1 MVLRSIL
8 SARSEAEPRET
19 EEYDHWLMILKLVD
33 QRSPSGIGT
42 PLNRRVRVSEEIIK
56 ALRVER
62 SPRTVVHV
70 ESWADLEEASR
81 RTGELI
87 VYISKGVRPTTPS
100 LVETPSTCW
109 TLRGVGVGEVF
120 ALTWSDVDLERRII
134 RIAAEKESNLNEA
147 HRDAEPATEK
157 G

>member
-1 MVLRSIL
+1 MLRSIL

-87 VYISKGVRPTTPS
+87 VYISKGVRPHYAVIGRNAVYV
-100 LVETPSTCW
+100 LDAERGRRRRG
-109 TLRGVGVGEVF
+109 LRPH
-120 ALTWSDVDLERRII
+120 LERR
-134 RIAAEKESNLNEA
+134 RLGEEDNKDSRGEGE
-147 HRDAEPATEK
+147 
-157 G
+157 